1 MIGLFFGI
9 IAVVVATDL
18 ITKFTIDGILN
29 PGISW
34 GLGAQFDW
42 LWIVIVVAS
51 VLIVSLVV
59 VWFLRTQ
66 KRTWLG
72 TVGLALFV
80 GGVLGNALDRLVSG
94 GAVHDFIDFVIFK
107 NNLADIAITVGAVL
121 VMIAMI
127 VEGTRAHR

>member
-1 MIGLFFGI
+1 MIALFFGLI
-9 IAVVVATDL
+9 VAVVAVDL

-51 VLIVSLVV
+51 FLLATLVV
-59 VWFLRTQ
+59 VWFLRTN

-80 GGVLGNALDRLVSG
+80 GGALGNAIDRLISD
-94 GAVHDFIDFVIFK
+94 GAVHDFIDFVLFK

-121 VMIAMI
+121 VMVSMM
-127 VEGTRAHR
+127 VEAARARR